1 MNKKNNL
8 DILKLINSQK
18 KKFPLEQPF
27 YVNKEIFELD
37 LETFFYNQWVF
48 VGHAS
53 RIPNKGDY
61 FLFSIGNE
69 SIIIIREN
77 NEKINCFFNV
87 CRHRGSHICL
97 EDEGRVR
104 KLICPYHAWG
114 YDLGGNLINAKMME
128 KNFNPKDWNLKKC
141 YSQVFEGLVF
151 INLSE
156 KPSEF
161 KNFIKPIK
169 PFIEL
174 HGLGRAKIADRKI
187 YPTKG
192 NWKLALDNFHECYHC
207 QPSHPEYCHV
217 HSRDYIQ
224 SYGAG
229 SNTGPKSKEFN
240 KKLKIWNKKVKKLGY
255 LTGEFSEDKFS
266 EFFRSAERTPFSN
279 GKLSETKSGKPASTL
294 MGEFNEFDGGYTT
307 IGPSPF
313 NSIIMSNDF
322 ATTFTFIPKGPND
335 TDIEI
340 MWLVNE
346 NAIEGVDYNI
356 EELTWMWHKT
366 TLEDKRIIEDNQKGV
381 LSKKYEPGPL
391 SEMEMGLEKLKIWYL
406 KHLEKSI
413 KKTTNTI

>member
-1 MNKKNNL
+1 M

-340 MWLVNE
+340 MWLVDE

>member
-1 MNKKNNL
+1 L

-169 PFIEL
+169 PFIKL

-391 SEMEMGLEKLKIWYL
+391 SEMEMGLEKLKKWYL

>member
-1 MNKKNNL
+1 M

-151 INLSE
+151 INLSD
-156 KPSEF
+156 KPSGF

-391 SEMEMGLEKLKIWYL
+391 SEMEMGLEKLKKWYL

>member
-1 MNKKNNL
+1 M

-151 INLSE
+151 INLSD

-391 SEMEMGLEKLKIWYL
+391 SEMEMGLEKLKKWYL
-406 KHLEKSI
+406 KHLKKSI

>member
-1 MNKKNNL
+1 M

>member
-1 MNKKNNL
+1 MEINNS

-18 KKFPLEQPF
+18 ENFPLDQTF
-27 YVNKEIFELD
+27 YVNKKIFELD
-37 LETFFYNQWVF
+37 LETFFFNQWIF
-48 VGHAS
+48 VGHIS
-53 RIPNKGDY
+53 RIPKKGDY

-77 NEKINCFFNV
+77 EDKVNCLFNV

-114 YDLGGNLINAKMME
+114 YDLRGNLINAKMMDE
-128 KNFNPKDWNLKKC
+128 NFKAEDWSLKKC
-141 YSQVFEGLVF
+141 HSRVFEGLVF

-156 KPSEF
+156 NPCSF
-161 KNFIKPIK
+161 KDFINPIK
-169 PFIEL
+169 PFIKL
-174 HGLGRAKIADRKI
+174 HGLRRAKIAERKI
-187 YPTKG
+187 YPIKG

-217 HSRDYIQ
+217 HSKDYIQ

-229 SNTGPKSKEFN
+229 SNTGPESRKFIQ
-240 KKLKIWNKKVKKLGY
+240 KLKIWNKKVNDLGY
-255 LTGEFSEDKFS
+255 LTGEYSEKKFS

-279 GKLSETKSGKPASTL
+279 GKLSETKSGKPASIL
-294 MGEFNEFDGGYTT
+294 MGEFKEYDGGYTT

-322 ATTFTFIPKGPND
+322 ATTFTFIPRGTNK
-335 TDIEI
+335 TDVEI
-340 MWLVNE
+340 MWLVDE

-356 EELTWMWHKT
+356 EEITWMWHET
-366 TLEDKRIIEDNQKGV
+366 TIADKRIIENNQKGV

-391 SEMEMGLEKLKIWYL
+391 SKMELGLKKLKKWYL
-406 KHLEKSI
+406 KHLENNI
-413 KKTTNTI
+413 KNKNTI

>member
-1 MNKKNNL
+1 M

-97 EDEGRVR
+97 EGEGRVR

-391 SEMEMGLEKLKIWYL
+391 SEMEMGLEKLKKWYL

>member
-1 MNKKNNL
+1 M

-346 NAIEGVDYNI
+346 NAIEGVDYNM

>member
-1 MNKKNNL
+1 M

-18 KKFPLEQPF
+18 QKFPLEQPF
-27 YVNKEIFELD
+27 YVDKEIFELD
-37 LETFFYNQWVF
+37 LKTFFYNQWVF
-48 VGHAS
+48 VGHIS
-53 RIPNKGDY
+53 RIPKKGDY

-97 EDEGRVR
+97 EDEGRLR

-156 KPSEF
+156 KPSDF

-229 SNTGPKSKEFN
+229 SNTGPESKEFN
-240 KKLKIWNKKVKKLGY
+240 KKLKIWNRKVKKLGY

-294 MGEFNEFDGGYTT
+294 MGKFNEFDGGYTT

-346 NAIEGVDYNI
+346 NAIEGVDYNV
-356 EELTWMWHKT
+356 EDLTWMWHRT

-391 SEMEMGLEKLKIWYL
+391 SKMEMGLEKLKKWYL
-406 KHLEKSI
+406 KHLEESI

>member
-1 MNKKNNL
+1 
-8 DILKLINSQK
+8 
-18 KKFPLEQPF
+18 
-27 YVNKEIFELD
+27 
-37 LETFFYNQWVF
+37 
-48 VGHAS
+48 
-53 RIPNKGDY
+53 
-61 FLFSIGNE
+61 
-69 SIIIIREN
+69 
-77 NEKINCFFNV
+77 
-87 CRHRGSHICL
+87 
-97 EDEGRVR
+97 
-104 KLICPYHAWG
+104 
-114 YDLGGNLINAKMME
+114 ME

-156 KPSEF
+156 KPSDF

>member
-1 MNKKNNL
+1 M

-128 KNFNPKDWNLKKC
+128 KNFNPKNWNLKKC

>member
-1 MNKKNNL
+1 L

-151 INLSE
+151 INLSD

-391 SEMEMGLEKLKIWYL
+391 SEMEMGLEKLKKWYL
-406 KHLEKSI
+406 KHLKKSI

>member
-1 MNKKNNL
+1 M

-18 KKFPLEQPF
+18 QKFPLEQPF
-27 YVNKEIFELD
+27 YVDKEIFELD

-48 VGHAS
+48 VGHIS
-53 RIPNKGDY
+53 RIPKKGDY

-77 NEKINCFFNV
+77 NENINCFFNV

-97 EDEGRVR
+97 EDEGRLR

-156 KPSEF
+156 KPSDF

-229 SNTGPKSKEFN
+229 SNTGPESKEFN
-240 KKLKIWNKKVKKLGY
+240 KKLKIWNRKVKKLGY

-294 MGEFNEFDGGYTT
+294 MGKFNEFDGGYTT

-346 NAIEGVDYNI
+346 NAIEGVDYNV
-356 EELTWMWHKT
+356 EDLTWMWHKT

-391 SEMEMGLEKLKIWYL
+391 SKMEMGLEKLKKWYL
-406 KHLEKSI
+406 KHLEESI